1 MNAQRQTI
9 FLSPEEFHEFE
20 ETSPIKHE
28 YWNGTVVAM
37 AGGTDNHSIICN
49 NIAGATRQLLKD
61 KPCRARNSEKM
72 VRIESANAQYYPDA
86 LIFCPPGQFA
96 GKGDR
101 VLLNPKVIFEVLSDS
116 TEKKDRGAKFR
127 VYRACESITDY
138 VLVSQDR
145 VLVEH
150 FRRVEEGWLL
160 RSFNSLEDSLSF
172 PDCEIALP
180 LSEIYDELELP
191 SALFLVEEMN
201 QTFDED

>member
-1 MNAQRQTI
+1 MNAQRQTV

-20 ETSPIKHE
+20 ENSPIKHE
-28 YWNGTVVAM
+28 FWNGIPVAM
-37 AGGTDNHSIICN
+37 AGGSDNHSIICN
-49 NIAGATRQLLKD
+49 NIAGAARQLLKG

-72 VRIESANAQYYPDA
+72 VRIESANAECYPDA
-86 LIFCPPGQFA
+86 LIFCPPGRFK

-116 TEKKDRGAKFR
+116 TERIDLGLKFQ

-145 VLVEH
+145 VGVEH
-150 FRRVEEGWLL
+150 FQRVEGGWFL
-160 RSFNSLEDSLSF
+160 RSFNSLEDSIQF
-172 PDCEIALP
+172 PDLDVALP

-191 SALFLVEEMN
+191 SALLLMDEMN
-201 QTFDED
+201 QTSGED